1 MNRADPER
9 ARRRGLWLVAAGFVL
24 SRAWWQWAGVRLD
37 MSPLGT
43 YWQYLDPE
51 ILRGDF
57 WRSLFYLHG
66 QPPLFNAFL
75 GAVVTIFPGHAE
87 LVFRLAYWGFGL
99 TLAMTL
105 YLLLGRLGVPAGWSA
120 AVTLGLVLSP
130 ACVAF
135 ENFLFYSYPVA
146 VLLLLSAYFLQRFLE
161 TGRWHDGAIFFAL
174 VAALA
179 LARTI
184 FHLAW
189 VLVVVLGLLGA
200 SWHYRRGL
208 SRSILTA
215 AAGPVLLVVAL
226 YLKNELVFG
235 EFTSSTWLGMNL
247 ATMTVQLLPPEEKQQ
262 LLAQGKISDVSLV
275 VPFEPLD
282 RYPARFRTRPTGI
295 AVLDEV
301 NKPGGDPNFNNLA
314 YIGIARAY
322 QRDALASIREDPAEY
337 LEAVLVTGW
346 GYLRPNSQ
354 SLGLNERN
362 QGILRP
368 LESVYR
374 GLFLAFPVSATANAD
389 TPAPTDDFWGLVWS
403 HVVRRGLALEFGLPL
418 VLLYGGWRVLQLFRR
433 AEGNGAGAITLAYL
447 GFTCLYFTLITVTLN
462 GREANRVRFEIT
474 PCLVALFAVLA
485 WRGFCAVREI
495 YLKRKVNQEVGVSE
509 GSV

>member
-1 MNRADPER
+1 
-9 ARRRGLWLVAAGFVL
+9 LWLVVAGFVL
-24 SRAWWQWAGVRLD
+24 SRAWWQWEGVRLD

-57 WRSLFYLHG
+57 WRSLFYLHS

-75 GAVVTIFPGHAE
+75 GAVVTVFPGQAE
-87 LVFRLAYWGFGL
+87 PVFRLAYWGCGL
-99 TLAMTL
+99 MLAVTL
-105 YLLLGRLGVPAGWSA
+105 YLLLGRLGVPAAWA
-120 AVTLGLVLSP
+120 AAATLGLGLSP
-130 ACVAF
+130 ACIAF

-146 VLLLLSAYFLQRFLE
+146 VMLLLSAFFLQRFWE
-161 TGRWHDGAIFFAL
+161 TGRRRDGAIFFAL

-179 LARTI
+179 LTRTI

-189 VLVVVLGLLGA
+189 VGVVVLGLLGA
-200 SWHYRRGL
+200 SRHYRRGL
-208 SRSILTA
+208 GWGILTTA
-215 AAGPVLLVVAL
+215 AAPVLLVAAL

-314 YIGIARAY
+314 YVGIARAY
-322 QRDALASIREDPAEY
+322 QRDALASIREDPGEY

-346 GYLRPNSQ
+346 GYLRPNSE
-354 SLGLNERN
+354 SLGLNKRN
-362 QGILRP
+362 QEILQP
-368 LESVYR
+368 METVYR
-374 GLFLAFPVSATANAD
+374 GLFLALPGSAS
-389 TPAPTDDFWGLVWS
+389 TDDFWELVWS
-403 HVVRRGLALEFGLPL
+403 RMMQRGLALEFGLPL
-418 VLLYGGWRVLQLFRR
+418 VLLYGGWCVLRLFRR
-433 AEGNGAGAITLAYL
+433 AEGDGAAAITLAYL

-485 WRGFCAVREI
+485 WRGFCVRREI
-495 YLKRKVNQEVGVSE
+495 WRRRKMDQRLAASE
-509 GSV
+509 GRL

>member
-1 MNRADPER
+1 VNGVDPGRAQ
-9 ARRRGLWLVAAGFVL
+9 RRGWWLVVAGFAL
-24 SRAWWQWAGVRLD
+24 SRAWWEWRGVRLD

-57 WRSLFYLHG
+57 WRSLFYLHS

-75 GAVVTIFPGHAE
+75 GAVVAVFPGHAE
-87 LVFRLAYWGFGL
+87 LIFRLAYWGGGL
-99 TLAMTL
+99 TLAVTL
-105 YLLLGRLGVPAGWSA
+105 YQLLGRLGAPAAWA
-120 AVTLGLVLSP
+120 AVVTLGLVLSP
-130 ACVAF
+130 ACIAF

-146 VLLLLSAYFLQRFLE
+146 VMLLLSAFFLQRFLE
-161 TGRWHDGAIFFAL
+161 TRRRREGVIFFAL

-179 LARTI
+179 LTRTI

-189 VLVVVLGLLGA
+189 VVVVVLGLLGA
-200 SWHYRRGL
+200 SRRYRMGL
-208 SRSILTA
+208 GRRTIMT
-215 AAGPVLLVVAL
+215 AAGPVLLVAAL
-226 YLKNELVFG
+226 YLKNEMVFG

-247 ATMTVQLLPPEEKQQ
+247 ATMTVQLLPSEEKQQ

-282 RYPARFRTRPTGI
+282 RYPPRFRMRPTGI

-337 LEAVLVTGW
+337 VEAVLVTGW
-346 GYLRPNSQ
+346 GYLRPNSE
-354 SLGLNERN
+354 SLGLSGRN
-362 QGILRP
+362 QEILRP

-374 GLFLAFPVSATANAD
+374 GMFLALPVAEP
-389 TPAPTDDFWGLVWS
+389 PADDFWGLVWQ
-403 HVVRRGLALEFGLPL
+403 RMAQRGLALELGLPL
-418 VLLYGGWRVLQLFRR
+418 VLLYGGWRVGALFRS
-433 AEGNGAGAITLAYL
+433 AEGGAARAITLAYL

-474 PCLVALFAVLA
+474 PCLVVLFAVLA
-485 WRGFCAVREI
+485 WRGFCAGREMWRRRSRRVDMRPNERAKS
-495 YLKRKVNQEVGVSE
+495 LQ
-509 GSV
+509 